1 MSKYNNINL
10 YDVSFCLQDDDGN
23 TLEDK
28 NGKPKLFRYKGD
40 IYSPFDY
47 LQSITEDT
55 TLDMLEEIKWVIT
68 KKWNGYIVKYQ
79 N

>member
-1 MSKYNNINL
+1 MRGKIMSKYNNINL

-55 TLDMLEEIKWVIT
+55 TLDMLEEIK
-68 KKWNGYIVKYQ
+68 
-79 N
+79 

>member
-1 MSKYNNINL
+1 MTKYNNINL

-28 NGKPKLFRYKGD
+28 NGKPKLFRYKVD

-55 TLDMLEEIKWVIT
+55 TLDMLEEIK
-68 KKWNGYIVKYQ
+68 
-79 N
+79 

>member
-1 MSKYNNINL
+1 MTEYNNINL

-40 IYSPFDY
+40 IHSPFDY

-55 TLDMLEEIKWVIT
+55 TLDMLEE
-68 KKWNGYIVKYQ
+68 VK
-79 N
+79 